1 MYGISACLP
10 SPACGRGVE
19 GEGCTHHAGVACF
32 PLSLALSPEG
42 ARGLIVSAQELRL

>member
-10 SPACGRGVE
+10 SPACGRGAG

-32 PLSLALSPEG
+32 PLALSPEG